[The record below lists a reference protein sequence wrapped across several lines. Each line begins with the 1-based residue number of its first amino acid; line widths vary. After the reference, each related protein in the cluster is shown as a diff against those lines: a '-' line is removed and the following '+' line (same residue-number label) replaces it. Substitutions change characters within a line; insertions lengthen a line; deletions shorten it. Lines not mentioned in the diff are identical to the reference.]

1 MRVGVLT
8 GGGDCPGLN
17 AAIRAVVRKGIMGY
31 GFEMLGIKNGWLGLV
46 EDKVMELTLNDISG
60 ILFRGGTILGTS
72 RTNPFRVED
81 GVNKVFETLSKHS
94 IDALVVIGGDDT
106 LSVAARLYED
116 GVKCVGI
123 PKTIDNDVSGT
134 DYTIGFDTAVSVVME
149 ALDRLHPTAEAHHR
163 VMVVEVMGRHAGW
176 IAVEGGIAGG
186 ADYIVIPEIP
196 FDIDELCESIKKR
209 HQRGKDFSIV
219 VVAEGS
225 KPKEGELVIQEEK
238 VDAFG
243 HVRLGGI
250 GYVLAKEIE
259 KRTGYE
265 TRVTMLGHVQR
276 GGSPTAFDRI
286 LATRY
291 GIAAIDLVSKGV
303 FGVMVGV
310 RGMEM
315 VTVPLKDAVDTMR
328 TVDMGLYK
336 IGSVFFG

>member
-1 MRVGVLT
+1 MKVGVLT

-17 AAIRAVVRKGIMGY
+17 AAIRAVVRKGIVEY
-31 GFEMLGIKNGWLGLV
+31 GFEMLGIENGWLGLV
-46 EDKVMELTLNDISG
+46 EDKLRKLTLDDISG
-60 ILFRGGTILGTS
+60 ILFKGGTILGTS

-81 GVNKVFETLSKHS
+81 GVNKVLETLSKHG

-196 FDIDELCESIKKR
+196 FDIDELCNSIKKR

-286 LATRY
+286 LATKY
-291 GIAAIDLVSKGV
+291 GIAAIDLVNKGV

-310 RGMEM
+310 KGMEI
-315 VTVPLKDAVDTMR
+315 VTVPLKDAVETMR
-328 TVDMGLYK
+328 TVDMELYK
-336 IGSVFFG
+336 MGSVFFG